1 MTEQT
6 AATAIDLIV
15 VEDSAVDA
23 ELALDALRDDNLA
36 VAARQVE
43 DEAAFR
49 AALEDRLPD
58 AILADWTLPH
68 FSGAKALAIARERCP
83 EIPFI
88 FISGTISEASALE
101 TLRHGAFDYVFK
113 HELHRLSSI
122 LRRALELT
130 RTQRSLI
137 ESELRLKLALNA
149 ANQGIYDLDLRTG
162 KTIVSDDYVLMLG
175 YEPGDF
181 DASYPAWVQRLNPA
195 DRDQVESVF
204 QDCVRGTISDYRI
217 EYRLMNRS
225 GDWVWVLSIGR
236 VVERS
241 ADGRGLRLVGTH
253 TDIGD
258 QHKAREFLSFQARR
272 AEAMLSLPDAAGRMN
287 EKEFMQYG
295 QEQAE
300 QLTGSRI
307 AFIHFVN
314 PDQETIELVA
324 WSRATLEH
332 YCQAAVASHYPISA
346 AGIWADALRLRAP
359 VVFNDY
365 ASAPNKH
372 GLPEGHAALQCLI
385 SVPVIEDGRVVMM
398 AGVGNKIEPY
408 TDTDVETVQLLANA
422 IWSLVRRRRLDQALY
437 LSEQQHR
444 NLFEN
449 APDAIFVHREDRF
462 IYLNPAC
469 AKLLG
474 GQDKAEFIGR
484 SVVERFHPD
493 CRDAVRIRFQT
504 SESDSG
510 QVDHV
515 EETMLS
521 LQDEPITVDIATVR
535 IDFDGEHS
543 RLTYLHDIRKR
554 KEAEEQLRKLSQAL
568 EQSPESIVIT
578 NRQAEIEY
586 VNASFLLA
594 TGYDR
599 EDVIGHNPR
608 ILQSG
613 KTPPET
619 YDAMWA
625 ALTQGNPWKGEFH
638 NRSKDGSEYVEFAI
652 ITPLRQ
658 TDGSI
663 THYVAV
669 KEDITEKKRLGLE
682 LDGYRHHLE
691 EMVKQRTKELAE
703 AQQRAEAAN
712 LAKSSFLANMSH
724 EIRTP
729 MNAIIGLT
737 HLLRLASPT
746 PEQADRLVKIH
757 GAAEHLLRIIND
769 ILDLSKIEAGRLQME
784 STDFSLASILDH
796 VASFIGNAAQDKGI
810 RIICDSD
817 AVPPWLRGDPTRLR
831 QALLNYA
838 GNAVKFTDKGSIT
851 LRARLLEDSGDDL
864 LVRFEVSDTGVG
876 IAPEQMTRLF
886 QAFEQA
892 DVSTTRKYGGTGLG
906 LTITRRLALL
916 MGGDV
921 GADST
926 PGAGST
932 FWFTARM
939 QRSHGIMPAATVPT
953 TAGDSKAQ
961 LRQQH
966 GGARLLLAEDNPIN
980 REVAL
985 ELLHGAGLAVDA
997 AEDGREALGKARTTA
1012 YDLVLMDMQMPH
1024 MDGLEATCA
1033 IRALPGWEKV
1043 PILAMTANAFDENR
1057 VACEEA
1063 GMNDFIAK
1071 PVEPDVLYQAL
1082 LRWLSA
1088 APARGPRADV
1098 AHLAPDMP
1106 TDPSKEQRGLPQL
1119 LTDFSGLNAVRGLA
1133 SLDGNAIAYL
1143 KLLRQFVT
1151 RHGEDTKHLRDELA
1165 AGRIEAAWQRL
1176 HALKGVAGTL
1186 GATHVQAGA
1195 AALELA
1201 LRSANAAPT
1210 LPALLDVL
1218 ETEQAVLG
1226 SVLAGLPEVA
1236 TNGVEFV
1243 ADRVRARA
1251 VLTQLDPMLAT
1262 DDTAAGDLFEA
1273 NRALLLATLGT
1284 AAMQLGRQLEDFDY
1298 PGALTTVRELIKWDN
1313 MR

>member
-521 LQDEPITVDIATVR
+521 LQDEPITVDIATVP

-543 RLTYLHDIRKR
+543 QLTYLHDIRKR

-608 ILQSG
+608 VLQSG

-669 KEDITEKKRLGLE
+669 KEDITERKATEERLRRSQRMEMIGQLTGGIAHDFNN
-682 LDGYRHHLE
+682 LLGIVLGNLQLLE
-691 EMVKQRTKELAE
+691 ENTALDPESRELINDAIWSAE
-703 AQQRAEAAN
+703 RGAQ
-712 LAKSSFLANMSH
+712 
-724 EIRTP
+724 
-729 MNAIIGLT
+729 LT
-737 HLLRLASPT
+737 HRLLAFARRQRLNPRATDLNHVVAEMAGLLRRTLG
-746 PEQADRLVKIH
+746 DR
-757 GAAEHLLRIIND
+757 INVRE
-769 ILDLSKIEAGRLQME
+769 DLKANVWETMIDRGQLE
-784 STDFSLASILDH
+784 S
-796 VASFIGNAAQDKGI
+796 
-810 RIICDSD
+810 
-817 AVPPWLRGDPTRLR
+817 
-831 QALLNYA
+831 ALLNLVVNARDAMPNGGDLIISTGTAVLPQDIETKGEDVTAGDYA
-838 GNAVKFTDKGSIT
+838 VLAVT
-851 LRARLLEDSGDDL
+851 
-864 LVRFEVSDTGVG
+864 DTGTG
-876 IAPEQMTRLF
+876 MPPEIVERI
-886 QAFEQA
+886 FEPFF
-892 DVSTTRKYGGTGLG
+892 TTKKFGEGSGLG
-906 LTITRRLALL
+906 LSMVYGFVRQSGGHIAVESEVGHGSVVRLFLPRSNHQNDTDLQSMGGTKTNGGGSIAVVTKDASVRDRTRVALRREGHEVLEAVDFASVLALVDHAACLDLVLVDTLAFEGLSAADLAHEIHHRRPDVAIVMAAPQDVCESIKAVGLAGRVEYL
-916 MGGDV
+916 MV
-921 GADST
+921 PYQDSEL
-926 PGAGST
+926 
-932 FWFTARM
+932 
-939 QRSHGIMPAATVPT
+939 TV
-953 TAGDSKAQ
+953 
-961 LRQQH
+961 LIRV
-966 GGARLLLAEDNPIN
+966 LLAE
-980 REVAL
+980 
-985 ELLHGAGLAVDA
+985 
-997 AEDGREALGKARTTA
+997 KAR
-1012 YDLVLMDMQMPH
+1012 
-1024 MDGLEATCA
+1024 
-1033 IRALPGWEKV
+1033 
-1043 PILAMTANAFDENR
+1043 
-1057 VACEEA
+1057 
-1063 GMNDFIAK
+1063 
-1071 PVEPDVLYQAL
+1071 
-1082 LRWLSA
+1082 
-1088 APARGPRADV
+1088 
-1098 AHLAPDMP
+1098 
-1106 TDPSKEQRGLPQL
+1106 
-1119 LTDFSGLNAVRGLA
+1119 
-1133 SLDGNAIAYL
+1133 
-1143 KLLRQFVT
+1143 
-1151 RHGEDTKHLRDELA
+1151 
-1165 AGRIEAAWQRL
+1165 
-1176 HALKGVAGTL
+1176 
-1186 GATHVQAGA
+1186 
-1195 AALELA
+1195 
-1201 LRSANAAPT
+1201 
-1210 LPALLDVL
+1210 
-1218 ETEQAVLG
+1218 
-1226 SVLAGLPEVA
+1226 
-1236 TNGVEFV
+1236 
-1243 ADRVRARA
+1243 
-1251 VLTQLDPMLAT
+1251 
-1262 DDTAAGDLFEA
+1262 
-1273 NRALLLATLGT
+1273 
-1284 AAMQLGRQLEDFDY
+1284 
-1298 PGALTTVRELIKWDN
+1298 
-1313 MR
+1313 